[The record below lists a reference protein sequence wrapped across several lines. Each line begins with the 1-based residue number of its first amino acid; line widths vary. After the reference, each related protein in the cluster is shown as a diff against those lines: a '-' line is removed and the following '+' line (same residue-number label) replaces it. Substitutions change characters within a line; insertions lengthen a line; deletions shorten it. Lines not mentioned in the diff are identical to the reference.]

1 MRIRIPSSGWLY
13 IMAFFTPWK
22 WLAWL
27 YAGIVNDIIFGYNI
41 LMLIAWFG
49 FNVLNTASFICIWS
63 LYLELNDLTKLQ
75 DLAKLKVGTESP
87 SASHMARDWP
97 NS

>member
-22 WLAWL
+22 WLVWL
-27 YAGIVNDIIFGYNI
+27 YAGIVNDIIFAYNI
-41 LMLIAWFG
+41 IMLIAWFF
-49 FNVLNTASFICIWS
+49 FNIVNTASFICIWS

-75 DLAKLKVGTESP
+75 DLAKLKVGTDP
-87 SASHMARDWP
+87 LQAFQTT
-97 NS
+97 